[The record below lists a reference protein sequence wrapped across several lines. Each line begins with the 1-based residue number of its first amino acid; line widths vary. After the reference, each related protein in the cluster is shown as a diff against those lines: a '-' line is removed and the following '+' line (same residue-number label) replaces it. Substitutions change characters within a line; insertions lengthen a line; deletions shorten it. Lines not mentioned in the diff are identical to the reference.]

1 MILIIGVWCNDS
13 TGGSNPLSNGL
24 NPLAL
29 TKFVKHME
37 EHTLLFLMNQVLNTA
52 NYIYQYAKAHN
63 LEDSQE
69 YITYQDNLNLLS
81 VIYSEE
87 AQNRNKNAS

>member
-1 MILIIGVWCNDS
+1 M
-13 TGGSNPLSNGL
+13 
-24 NPLAL
+24 
-29 TKFVKHME
+29 K

-52 NYIYQYAKAHN
+52 NYIYQYAKENH

-81 VIYSEE
+81 VLYSED